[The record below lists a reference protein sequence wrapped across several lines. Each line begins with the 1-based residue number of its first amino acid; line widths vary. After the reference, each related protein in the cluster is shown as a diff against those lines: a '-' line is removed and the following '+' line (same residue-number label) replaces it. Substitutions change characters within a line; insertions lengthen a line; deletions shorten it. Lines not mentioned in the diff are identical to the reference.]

1 MSRPTR
7 RTWSRLG
14 IVALAAFAAMQ
25 LVPYGRG
32 HTNPPARDE
41 PPWDSP
47 ETRALAKRACFDC
60 HSNETTW
67 PIYAHVAPVS
77 WLIQHDVD
85 EGRSTLNLSEWT
97 RPQKDAHEAAKE
109 VREQEMP
116 LAIYQLMHA
125 GARLST
131 TDRDRLASGLAKT
144 LGERRQEDTHAR

>member
-32 HTNPPARDE
+32 HTIPPARDE

-47 ETRALAKRACFDC
+47 ETRALATRACFDC

-67 PIYAHVAPVS
+67 PIYAHVAPIS

-85 EGRSTLNLSEWT
+85 EGRSKLNVSEWT